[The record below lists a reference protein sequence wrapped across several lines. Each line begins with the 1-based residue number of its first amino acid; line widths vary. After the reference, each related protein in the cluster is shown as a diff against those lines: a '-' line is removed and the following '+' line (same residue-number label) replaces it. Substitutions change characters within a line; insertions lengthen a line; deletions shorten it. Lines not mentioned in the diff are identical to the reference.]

1 MSMRLYKAAALAAV
15 LLAATLLAPP
25 PADAHLVQTGFGEF
39 YDGIGHFLVTLPDLF
54 AVIAVALLAG
64 SSGAAAAR
72 RALVALPLTW
82 LVAGFAAKSSG
93 VDVVSPWATTLL
105 FGALGALVATDV
117 KCPPLLVAVASA
129 LAGLLHGWSDGA
141 GIAEALH
148 ESGAA
153 SGGTLA
159 LFGITAAVFVIVTLL
174 SALVVPLKSDAARWK
189 SYVELAKIEPQ

>member
-72 RALVALPLTW
+72 RRARSPRPANCSA
-82 LVAGFAAKSSG
+82 AGCSMRPADRG
-93 VDVVSPWATTLL
+93 RP
-105 FGALGALVATDV
+105 
-117 KCPPLLVAVASA
+117 
-129 LAGLLHGWSDGA
+129 
-141 GIAEALH
+141 
-148 ESGAA
+148 
-153 SGGTLA
+153 
-159 LFGITAAVFVIVTLL
+159 
-174 SALVVPLKSDAARWK
+174 R
-189 SYVELAKIEPQ
+189 